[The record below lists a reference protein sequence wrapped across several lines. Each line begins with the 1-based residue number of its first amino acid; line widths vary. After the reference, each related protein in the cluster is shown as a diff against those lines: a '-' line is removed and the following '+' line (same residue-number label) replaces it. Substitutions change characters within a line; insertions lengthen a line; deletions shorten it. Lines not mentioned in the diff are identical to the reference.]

1 MLLTYGH
8 QFLFQILIFCKLL
21 GTSVKLF
28 VRMCSSSKACS
39 RMAANRAVEGAVI
52 DKFVM
57 PNIVPGIDKTHLK
70 NNI

>member
-1 MLLTYGH
+1 
-8 QFLFQILIFCKLL
+8 
-21 GTSVKLF
+21 
-28 VRMCSSSKACS
+28 MCSSSKACS